1 MKDKLDKQVLH
12 TIRRFEMVR
21 PQEKVL
27 VALSGGPDSLC
38 LLAVLAALRAELAI
52 EIEAVHVD
60 HGLRPES
67 ADEAARV
74 QDLCARFGV
83 TCHLRRVDVSER
95 VAGGYGSVQEAARDL
110 RYAACYEVADAVD
123 AHRVAMGH
131 TADDQAE
138 TVLMRLL
145 RGAGPT
151 GLAGI
156 PPVRGMIIR
165 PLISVWREQILA
177 YCRSCHLPFI
187 EDASNRSDKYLR
199 NRIRH
204 HLVPY
209 LEREY
214 NPKVREA
221 LWRLAEVLRA
231 DEEYFDA
238 EVAERYGSPQLAGE
252 DGPGWARV
260 RAAGLRSLPLALQ
273 RRVLRHAYA
282 RATGRM
288 APSFERL
295 EAALALAG
303 PRARGGS
310 IVELGAGAYATRR
323 GPWVELHAEAP
334 AAEDKRR
341 AEKVKCT

>member
-1 MKDKLDKQVLH
+1 MKDKLEKQVLH

-110 RYAACYEVADAVD
+110 RYAACYEVADAVN

-252 DGPGWARV
+252 DGPGWAD
-260 RAAGLRSLPLALQ
+260 AGCRLALVALALQ
-273 RRVLRHAYA
+273 RRVLRRVRSGYRPQRLRLNVWRHASLA
-282 RATGRM
+282 R
-288 APSFERL
+288 
-295 EAALALAG
+295 
-303 PRARGGS
+303 PRARGG
-310 IVELGAGAYATRR
+310 IVELGASAYATRR
-323 GPWVELHAEAP
+323 GLSVGREHPQ
-334 AAEDKRR
+334 RR
-341 AEKVKCT
+341 TNAGRKVKCT

>member
-1 MKDKLDKQVLH
+1 
-12 TIRRFEMVR
+12 
-21 PQEKVL
+21 
-27 VALSGGPDSLC
+27 
-38 LLAVLAALRAELAI
+38 
-52 EIEAVHVD
+52 
-60 HGLRPES
+60 
-67 ADEAARV
+67 
-74 QDLCARFGV
+74 
-83 TCHLRRVDVSER
+83 
-95 VAGGYGSVQEAARDL
+95 
-110 RYAACYEVADAVD
+110 
-123 AHRVAMGH
+123 MGH

-252 DGPGWARV
+252 DGPGWAWV

-303 PRARGGS
+303 PRACGEYSGVGRGRGRQKAWAVGRVARRS
-310 IVELGAGAYATRR
+310 TRSRGQTPGGEGQMYLAAKHMTAGRLPLCRVTGYVIMA
-323 GPWVELHAEAP
+323 
-334 AAEDKRR
+334 
-341 AEKVKCT
+341 